1 MMLTMERVKSVEVT
15 PLGTLAA
22 SSVTEAT
29 AEAVVSLLVPT
40 LQRFEVD
47 FVSVVDVGRSVLVAW
62 TP

>member
-1 MMLTMERVKSVEVT
+1 MPTMQRVSSVDVRSVVK
-15 PLGTLAA
+15 LAV